1 MVDKQK
7 QFELIT
13 NGNPFNAELGNHTWI
28 KDASDIKTYE
38 EVWQEEGEIYGI
50 TPDFSEEDAINAL
63 KSGRIVVYS
72 SYPIKN
78 GTFVTPSKMEAM
90 SYAGS
95 DKVYSKTVDL
105 DDVAWIDPI
114 QGQYAKINIVE
125 NKTRMKKI
133 IRLTESDL
141 HSIIKSSVRRI
152 LREEFNQYSDDDFGG
167 TGDPYE
173 MGDDDVDPISDISHL
188 KPEDLSRLYV
198 WETSDAYY
206 EFEAV
211 YGNGMYDS
219 ISFRGYFDG
228 DLSVDNVVIGS
239 GGYGRQMNPNDIH
252 TSQFEDWFSST
263 LGEQLVIAIDK
274 KIRIGDF
281 ANDTQSGY

>member
-13 NGNPFNAELGNHTWI
+13 NGNSFNSELGNHTWI
-28 KDASDIKTYE
+28 KDVSDIKTYE

-50 TPDFSEEDAINAL
+50 TPDFSEKDAINAL
-63 KSGRIVVYS
+63 NSGRIVVYS

-95 DKVYSKTVDL
+95 NKVYSKVVSL
-105 DDVAWIDPI
+105 DDVAWIDPT
-114 QGQYAKINIVE
+114 QGQYAKTNIVE

-141 HSIIKSSVRRI
+141 RQIIENSVRRI
-152 LREEFNQYSDDDFGG
+152 LKEDFDQYSDGDFAS

-173 MGDDDVDPISDISHL
+173 LGDDDIDPTSDISHL
-188 KPEDLSRLYV
+188 RPEDLTKVYV
-198 WETSDAYY
+198 WDTGDSYY
-206 EFEAV
+206 DFEAV
-211 YGNGMYDS
+211 YDGV
-219 ISFRGYFDG
+219 SFRGSFDG
-228 DLSVDNVVIGS
+228 DFNIEDVVIGHS
-239 GGYGRQMNPNDIH
+239 GYGHQMNPNDVH
-252 TSQFEDWFSST
+252 TSQFENWFNST
-263 LGEQLVIAIDK
+263 LGENLAQILYQ
-274 KIRIGDF
+274 RIQQGDF
-281 ANDTQSGY
+281 DNEQENEY

>member
-13 NGNPFNAELGNHTWI
+13 NGNPFNSELGNHTWI
-28 KDASDIKTYE
+28 KDVSDIKTYE

-50 TPDFSEEDAINAL
+50 TPDFSEKDAINAL
-63 KSGRIVVYS
+63 NSGRIVVYS

-95 DKVYSKTVDL
+95 NKVYSKVVSL
-105 DDVAWIDPI
+105 DDVAWIDPT
-114 QGQYAKINIVE
+114 QGQYAKTNIVE

-141 HSIIKSSVRRI
+141 RQIIENSVRRI
-152 LREEFNQYSDDDFGG
+152 LKEDFDQYSDGDFAS

-173 MGDDDVDPISDISHL
+173 LGDDDIDPTSDISHL
-188 KPEDLSRLYV
+188 RPEDLTKVYV
-198 WETSDAYY
+198 WDTGDSYY
-206 EFEAV
+206 DFEAV
-211 YGNGMYDS
+211 YDGV
-219 ISFRGYFDG
+219 SFRGSFDG
-228 DLSVDNVVIGS
+228 DFNIEDVVIGHS
-239 GGYGRQMNPNDIH
+239 GYGHQMNPNDVH
-252 TSQFEDWFSST
+252 TSQFENWFNST
-263 LGEQLVIAIDK
+263 LGENLAQILYQ
-274 KIRIGDF
+274 RIQQGDF
-281 ANDTQSGY
+281 DNEQENEY